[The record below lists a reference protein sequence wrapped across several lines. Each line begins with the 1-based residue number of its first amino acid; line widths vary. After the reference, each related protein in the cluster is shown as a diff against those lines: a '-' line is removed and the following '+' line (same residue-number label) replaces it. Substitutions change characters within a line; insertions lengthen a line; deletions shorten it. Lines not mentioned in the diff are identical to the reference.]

1 MTTAVAPRPTAAPN
15 TAGPAQRN
23 AETGLAI
30 AVVFVIALLI
40 LPLPAMMLDLFLA
53 TSIGLS
59 LVVLLTAMQT
69 ADALEFSSFPALLL
83 LLTLFRLALNVSS
96 TRLILTHGEA
106 GQVIHA
112 FGQFVIGGNYAVGLV
127 IFLILIGI
135 NFIVITKGAGRVAE
149 VAARFTLDAMPG
161 KQMAIDADL
170 SAGLI
175 DETEARR
182 RRDEIARQADFYG
195 AMDGSSKFVKGDAIA
210 ALLITGVNIIGGM
223 FVGVIQKG
231 MSAGEAASHF
241 TVLTVGE
248 GLVAQIPALI
258 VSTAAGI
265 MVTRASGGSRMGA
278 QLTAQLAA
286 YPRAIWVS
294 AAVLAAFGIVP
305 GLPKIPFL
313 VLGGAMALLAR
324 TAEKAEVTRR
334 SKAQAEQVAAKEP
347 EKVADPMR
355 DLLQIDPIELEV
367 GYAVIPLVD
376 EKQGGDLLE
385 RIQLLRK
392 QAALEMG
399 ILVPPIRVRD
409 DIRLPA
415 NDYVIKLRGSEV
427 ARAEVMPRF
436 LLALD
441 TGSAIRAVEGIETT
455 DPAFGLSARWIAAT
469 RRVEAESYGYVVV
482 EPSTVIATHLMES
495 LKANAAELLG
505 RQDVQE
511 MVDTLK
517 KSHPALVEEMIPG
530 KISLGVLHRVL
541 QRLLRERIPIRD
553 LVTILEALGDSADQ
567 TKDPE
572 ILTEHVRRSMTNAI
586 ARLYQSEDGSIRG
599 VTVGPR
605 LEAALMGLFS
615 PRSPNAGTQL
625 LNPDALA
632 SLLRELNAVA
642 TAHSTEGRPAPLITP
657 PSLRVGIRKLVEPVL
672 PNLPVV
678 SLAELPASIKLNSV
692 ATWELTNAV

>member
-1 MTTAVAPRPTAAPN
+1 VSTAVAPRAAI
-15 TAGPAQRN
+15 AALGRPAKRN

-40 LPLPAMMLDLFLA
+40 LPLPSVLLDLFLA

-59 LVVLLTAMQT
+59 LVVLLTALQT

-106 GQVIHA
+106 GEVIHA
-112 FGQFVIGGNYAVGLV
+112 FGAFVIGGNYAVGLV

-175 DETEARR
+175 DENEARR

-223 FVGVIQKG
+223 FVGVVQKG
-231 MSAGEAASHF
+231 MSATEAATHF

-278 QLTAQLAA
+278 QLAQQLAA

-294 AAVLAAFGIVP
+294 AGVLAAFGIVP
-305 GLPKIPFL
+305 GLPKLPFL
-313 VLGGAMALLAR
+313 ALAAGMAFLAR
-324 TAEKAEVTRR
+324 KAEKAETTRR
-334 SKAQAEQVAAKEP
+334 ERAQTDQIAAREP
-347 EKVADPMR
+347 EKADDPMR

-392 QAALEMG
+392 QAALEVG

-441 TGSAIRAVEGIETT
+441 TGSAMRAVEGIETV

-482 EPSTVIATHLMES
+482 EPSTVIATHLMEA

-511 MVDTLK
+511 MVDSLK
-517 KSHPALVEEMIPG
+517 KSHPALVDEMIPA

-553 LVTILEALGDSADQ
+553 LVTILEALGDAADQ

-572 ILTEHVRRSMTNAI
+572 ILTEHVRRAMTNAI
-586 ARLYQSEDGSIRG
+586 ARLYASEDGSVRG

-615 PRSPNAGTQL
+615 PRSVNAGTQL
-625 LNPDALA
+625 LNPDTLA

-642 TAHSTEGRPAPLITP
+642 TAHATEGRPAPLITP

-678 SLAELPASIKLNSV
+678 SLAELPPSIKLNSV

>member
-1 MTTAVAPRPTAAPN
+1 VSTAVAPRAAVAPLG
-15 TAGPAQRN
+15 GPARRS

-40 LPLPAMMLDLFLA
+40 LPLPAVLLDLFLA

-59 LVVLLTAMQT
+59 LVVLLTALQT

-96 TRLILTHGEA
+96 TRLILTHGDA

-175 DETEARR
+175 DENEARR
-182 RRDEIARQADFYG
+182 RREEIARQADFYG

-231 MSAGEAASHF
+231 MSASEAATHF

-248 GLVAQIPALI
+248 GLVAQIPALV

-305 GLPKIPFL
+305 GLPKLPFL
-313 VLGGAMALLAR
+313 ALAAALAYLAR

-334 SKAQAEQVAAKEP
+334 QRAETEQIAAKEP
-347 EKVADPMR
+347 EKEADPMR

-392 QAALEMG
+392 QAALEVG

-436 LLALD
+436 MLALD
-441 TGSAIRAVEGIETT
+441 TGSALRAVEGIETT

-482 EPSTVIATHLMES
+482 EPSTVIATHLMEA

-517 KSHPALVEEMIPG
+517 KSHPALVEEMIPA

-553 LVTILEALGDSADQ
+553 LVTILEALGDAADQ

-572 ILTEHVRRSMTNAI
+572 VLTEHVRRAMTNAI
-586 ARLYQSEDGSIRG
+586 ARLYASEDGAVRG

-615 PRSPNAGTQL
+615 PRSANAGTQL
-625 LNPDALA
+625 LNPDTLA
-632 SLLRELNAVA
+632 SLLRELNAIA

-678 SLAELPASIKLNSV
+678 SLAELPASIKLNSI
-692 ATWELTNAV
+692 ATWELT